1 MGDVVVRGVYQAA
14 NSPEYEACLLYTSIE
29 FAVEQICGL
38 PSDGNTK
45 ELVISKYKNIKS

>member
-1 MGDVVVRGVYQAA
+1 MERLSLALIK
-14 NSPEYEACLLYTSIE
+14 EKCIE

-45 ELVISKYKNIKS
+45 ELVISKYKNIIKS

>member
-1 MGDVVVRGVYQAA
+1 MLKNCAINKYSFPMKLKEKG
-14 NSPEYEACLLYTSIE
+14 IE